1 MNRYLRTI
9 LAASVAVPALV
20 LVGCSSTKSEPTFST
35 DGADELAL
43 KMIPEAQVL
52 PGTGWS
58 VVSENDF
65 SAADEDYGDL
75 FLEGNEHCDLVTRE
89 FSSLDRFDEEE
100 RRGRAERTFE
110 VTVDGQET
118 VEVQV
123 TADIYASASGLRVA
137 SQSMDRIFAE
147 SAFGQCLVA
156 VMESLEDDTTTVE
169 ATDHVPTAVA
179 PRQGWEIAVGWDVA
193 YAEGEEVAYMETYA
207 WRIGNAMVSVTLS
220 GPKERLTD
228 SFVAAILERVDGTAV
243 VAAAES

>member
-1 MNRYLRTI
+1 MNRYLRTS
-9 LAASVAVPALV
+9 LAASVAVTALV

-35 DGADELAL
+35 DDADEMAL
-43 KMIPEAQVL
+43 RMIPEARVL

-147 SAFGQCLVA
+147 SAFGQCFVA
-156 VMESLEDDTTTVE
+156 TMESLEDETTTVE
-169 ATDHVPTAVA
+169 AGDYLPSAIS
-179 PRQGWEIAVGWDVA
+179 PRRGWELAVGWDVT
-193 YAEGEEVAYMETYA
+193 YVEGEETEYFETYV
-207 WRIGNAMVSVTLS
+207 WRIGNAMLTVTLS
-220 GPKERLTD
+220 GAQERLTD
-228 SFVAAILERVDGTAV
+228 TFVAAILERVDGTAV